1 MHQVILLSA
10 SRHHLSNAYI
20 LNDEYTLPNRPFF
33 DIILPT
39 SANNILYN
47 LATILEP
54 SVCFK
59 SSYPVLQDTI
69 LATLTYSTMSITFSY
84 DRPSLDNYTKY
95 STNN

>member
-20 LNDEYTLPNRPFF
+20 LNNEYTLPNRPFF
-33 DIILPT
+33 DIILPM
-39 SANNILYN
+39 SANNILYD
-47 LATILEP
+47 LTPILEP

-69 LATLTYSTMSITFSY
+69 LATLTYSMTSIIFSY
-84 DRPSLDNYTKY
+84 DCPSPNNYTKY